1 MRKDDYALFTHHNE
15 YTDKIKMPLHV
26 SLKYS
31 VSIKKNRIPK
41 KKIKLWLI
49 EVGKKSY

>member
-31 VSIKKNRIPK
+31 ISIKKIEYKNMIP
-41 KKIKLWLI
+41 IKFQNFSN
-49 EVGKKSY
+49 KTR